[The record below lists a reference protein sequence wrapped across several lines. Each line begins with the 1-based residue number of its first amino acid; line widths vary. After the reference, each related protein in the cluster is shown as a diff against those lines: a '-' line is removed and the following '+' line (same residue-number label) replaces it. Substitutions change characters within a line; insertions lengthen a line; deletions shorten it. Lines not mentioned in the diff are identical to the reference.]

1 MKDNMETSI
10 ILPALLM
17 TIFEGIALLIGL
29 FFTLYKRLEK
39 GSFIP
44 FLFAFSGGM
53 MLYAAFV
60 KFYPSAIDKFQSFY
74 SYNEALCYAS
84 IAFFI
89 GLLASAP
96 IDHFLSMHQ
105 KEKPCKGKKCIQQR
119 NERHV
124 YILLL
129 LSITLHNFLEGI
141 ATYFTYIDDPSI
153 APVIVASL
161 IAHNIPEGAIIALMV
176 YKQTESRTKAIRMC
190 LLSGLAGPIGA
201 ISTAVII
208 PNLLT
213 PELIAI
219 VKALLA
225 GLLVNTALAELILP
239 SSYLYN
245 KHIVSKRGIILG
257 MAFMAIL
264 LIIK

>member
-1 MKDNMETSI
+1 METSI
-10 ILPALLM
+10 ILPALFM
-17 TIFEGIALLIGL
+17 TLLEGIALLIGL
-29 FFTLYKRLEK
+29 FFTFSKRFEK

-60 KFYPSAIDKFQSFY
+60 KFYPNAIDKFQEYY
-74 SYNEALCYAS
+74 SYNQALGYAS

-96 IDHFLSMHQ
+96 IDHFLSARQ
-105 KEKPCKGKKCIQQR
+105 KEQPCAGKKCEQ
-119 NERHV
+119 ERKENHI

-129 LSITLHNFLEGI
+129 SSITLHNFLEGI
-141 ATYFTYIDDPSI
+141 ATYFTYIDDPDI
-153 APVIVASL
+153 ALIIVASL
-161 IAHNIPEGAIIALMV
+161 IAHNIPEGAIIAMMV
-176 YKQTESRTKAIRMC
+176 YRRTKSRNKAIKMC
-190 LLSGLAGPIGA
+190 LLSGLAGPVGA
-201 ISTAVII
+201 LSAALII
-208 PNLLT
+208 PGILS
-213 PELIAI
+213 PEMIGI

-245 KHIVSKRGIILG
+245 KHIVSKRGIIFG
-257 MAFMAIL
+257 MMFMAIL

>member
-1 MKDNMETSI
+1 METSI
-10 ILPALLM
+10 ITSALLM
-17 TIFEGIALLIGL
+17 TLFEGIALLIGL
-29 FFTLYKRLEK
+29 FFTLYKRFEK
-39 GSFIP
+39 GSFVP

-60 KFYPSAIDKFQSFY
+60 KFYPSAIDKFQDFY
-74 SYNEALCYAS
+74 SYKQALSYAS

-96 IDHFLSMHQ
+96 IDHFLSLRQ
-105 KEKPCKGKKCIQQR
+105 KEEPCTGKKCKQ
-119 NERHV
+119 ERKENHI

-129 LSITLHNFLEGI
+129 SSITLHNFLEGI
-141 ATYFTYIDDPSI
+141 ATYFTYIDDPDV
-153 APVIVASL
+153 ALVIVASL
-161 IAHNIPEGAIIALMV
+161 IAHNIPEGAIIATMV
-176 YKQTESRTKAIRMC
+176 YKRSKSRKKAIKMC
-190 LLSGLAGPIGA
+190 LLSGLAGPVGALFTAIIMPGLLSPETIG
-201 ISTAVII
+201 
-208 PNLLT
+208 
-213 PELIAI
+213 I

-245 KHIVSKRGIILG
+245 KHIVSKRGIIFG
-257 MAFMAIL
+257 MMFMATL